1 MPRQGTVSWPYE
13 RTTTSWTSSTVY
25 RELDINK
32 KEEKHDEA
40 APMDVDRVKGK
51 TKEDGRTPAR

>member
-1 MPRQGTVSWPYE
+1 
-13 RTTTSWTSSTVY
+13 
-25 RELDINK
+25 LDINK